1 MYSILS
7 LPLASAT
14 NQSTFAITPPILW
27 LLLGVVFGA
36 IDLLILT
43 THPPR

>member
-1 MYSILS
+1 MYSILIWS
-7 LPLASAT
+7 LASVT
-14 NQSTFAITPPILW
+14 HLPGFALTTPM
-27 LLLGVVFGA
+27 LLLGVVLSA

>member
-1 MYSILS
+1 MHSILIWS
-7 LPLASAT
+7 LASAT
-14 NQSTFAITPPILW
+14 NRSGFALTPPM
-27 LLLGVVFGA
+27 LLLGVVMSA

>member
-14 NQSTFAITPPILW
+14 NQPNFDLIAPI
-27 LLLGVVFGA
+27 LLLGVVLSA
-36 IDLLILT
+36 IDILILT